1 LDTFAEE
8 HGLAERFAAVLRPG
22 LTLADA
28 LDQDISGRDF
38 AHGKP
43 APDIFLA
50 AAEALDQPPTSCFVV
65 EDAPSGVQAAKAG
78 DMWAIGVARSDDA
91 ALLAEQHADL
101 VVGSLDEV
109 DLAGLAE
116 GVLRSGTS

>member
-1 LDTFAEE
+1 E
-8 HGLAERFAAVLRPG
+8 HGLTEQFAGVLRPG

-50 AAEALDQPPTSCFVV
+50 AAEALGQQPTTCFVV

-78 DMWAIGVARSDDA
+78 NMWAIGVARHDDA
-91 ALLAEQHADL
+91 GLLTEQHADL

-109 DLAGLAE
+109 DMGGLAG
-116 GVLRSGTS
+116 GTLRHRAG